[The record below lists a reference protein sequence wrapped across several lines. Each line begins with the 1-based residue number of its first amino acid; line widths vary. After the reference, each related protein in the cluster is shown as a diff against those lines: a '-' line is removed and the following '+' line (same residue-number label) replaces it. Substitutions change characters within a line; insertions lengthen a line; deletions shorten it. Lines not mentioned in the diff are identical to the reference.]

1 MKWIGYFRHIAVKIQ
16 WGKANGFH
24 GFASSSSS
32 GTKFSWPYPAK
43 KPWKPKDSWTHQF
56 VCLANVG
63 CQNIP
68 NRSEKRVL
76 KDAGLGD
83 FRVVFSNKRGGHA
96 HIKETLESVFPKTK
110 EACRFEILRSSGS
123 SRSLERIQVPPTG
136 YTVSY
141 SKETLGQAIAYIRP
155 LQKDLSLEPLV
166 KVLNFNQARIL
177 YKLQSLRAVPILE
190 MIISLKPPF
199 NCYN

>member
-1 MKWIGYFRHIAVKIQ
+1 MVSMALQVPAAAEQ
-16 WGKANGFH
+16 NFH
-24 GFASSSSS
+24 GPIPQ
-32 GTKFSWPYPAK
+32 KN
-43 KPWKPKDSWTHQF
+43 SWTHQF

-83 FRVVFSNKRGGHA
+83 FRVVSSNKRGGHA
-96 HIKETLESVFPKTK
+96 HIKEMLASVFAKIK
-110 EACRFEILRSSGS
+110 EAGGFEILRSSGS

-141 SKETLGQAIAYIRP
+141 LKETLGQAIAYIRP
-155 LQKDLSLEPLV
+155 LQKDLSWNHLS
-166 KVLNFNQARIL
+166 R
-177 YKLQSLRAVPILE
+177 Y
-190 MIISLKPPF
+190 
-199 NCYN
+199 

>member
-1 MKWIGYFRHIAVKIQ
+1 V
-16 WGKANGFH
+16 GKANGFR
-24 GFASSSSS
+24 GFASSSGS

-56 VCLANVG
+56 VCLSNVG

-68 NRSEKRVL
+68 NRSEKCVL

-96 HIKETLESVFPKTK
+96 HIKETLESVFPKIK
-110 EACRFEILRSSGS
+110 EAGGFEILRSSGS
-123 SRSLERIQVPPTG
+123 SRSLERIQVPPTE

-141 SKETLGQAIAYIRP
+141 LKEILRQAIAYIRP

-177 YKLQSLRAVPILE
+177 YKLHT
-190 MIISLKPPF
+190 KP
-199 NCYN
+199 